1 MDELYGV
8 GGGGVAGVLA
18 ATVALLVREKV
29 QSRGDGGSGE
39 SAEALSDLQHRVIR
53 PEVQLETL
61 REALRETTDDLRA
74 LNKDLRSVL
83 RDFHRASGNIGS

>member
-8 GGGGVAGVLA
+8 GGGGLAGVLA
-18 ATVALLVREKV
+18 AAVALIVRGKV
-29 QSRGDGGSGE
+29 QSGGDGGSGE

-53 PEVQLETL
+53 LEVQLETL

-74 LNKDLRSVL
+74 LNKDLRGVI
-83 RDFHRASGNIGS
+83 RDFDRESGRGSL